1 MEVMIETWCGIDI
14 HQKSIVWWILA
25 GPLDS
30 NKSKKIQKKFGTT
43 TVALHNALDWVVENH
58 VTHVFFEST
67 WQYWLPLFNIF
78 SDSDLVLVL
87 ANPQHIKNVPGRNT
101 DMKDAEWIAQLGRC
115 GLIEPSYIPAPE
127 VVQLRLLTRKLRSY
141 KQRQTQVK
149 NEIHNLLQR
158 ANIKL
163 TSYLSDIFSKTGQ
176 ALLKLFIDGETIN
189 VASVIPCIQKRVKA
203 SPEELV
209 EAMEGK
215 LSLED
220 RFLLDQSLEEC
231 QMYQELIE
239 KLTDEIQ
246 HYIENCAT
254 TILAEIGP
262 TVTAFPSD
270 AHLASWAGLCPGS
283 YESAGIKKSSHI
295 TQGNR

>member
-1 MEVMIETWCGIDI
+1 M
-14 HQKSIVWWILA
+14 
-25 GPLDS
+25 
-30 NKSKKIQKKFGTT
+30 
-43 TVALHNALDWVVENH
+43 
-58 VTHVFFEST
+58 
-67 WQYWLPLFNIF
+67 
-78 SDSDLVLVL
+78 
-87 ANPQHIKNVPGRNT
+87 
-101 DMKDAEWIAQLGRC
+101 
-115 GLIEPSYIPAPE
+115 
-127 VVQLRLLTRKLRSY
+127 VQLRLLTRRLRSY

-176 ALLKLFIDGETIN
+176 ALLKLFINGEAIN
-189 VASVIPCIQKRVKA
+189 VESVISCIQKRVKA

-246 HYIENCAT
+246 HYIEK
-254 TILAEIGP
+254 E
-262 TVTAFPSD
+262 FP
-270 AHLASWAGLCPGS
+270 
-283 YESAGIKKSSHI
+283 
-295 TQGNR
+295 

>member
-1 MEVMIETWCGIDI
+1 
-14 HQKSIVWWILA
+14 
-25 GPLDS
+25 
-30 NKSKKIQKKFGTT
+30 
-43 TVALHNALDWVVENH
+43 
-58 VTHVFFEST
+58 
-67 WQYWLPLFNIF
+67 
-78 SDSDLVLVL
+78 
-87 ANPQHIKNVPGRNT
+87 
-101 DMKDAEWIAQLGRC
+101 MKDAEWIARLGRC
-115 GLIEPSYIPAPE
+115 GLIEPSYIPTPE
-127 VVQLRLLTRKLRSY
+127 VVQLRLLTRRMRSY

-176 ALLKLFIDGETIN
+176 SLLKLFINGESIN
-189 VASVIPCIQKRVKA
+189 VESVIPCIQKRVKA

-220 RFLLDQSLEEC
+220 RFLLDQSLEEY

-246 HYIENCAT
+246 HYIEK
-254 TILAEIGP
+254 E
-262 TVTAFPSD
+262 FP
-270 AHLASWAGLCPGS
+270 
-283 YESAGIKKSSHI
+283 
-295 TQGNR
+295 

>member
-1 MEVMIETWCGIDI
+1 MPILKPGSKID
-14 HQKSIVWWILA
+14 V
-25 GPLDS
+25 
-30 NKSKKIQKKFGTT
+30 
-43 TVALHNALDWVVENH
+43 
-58 VTHVFFEST
+58 
-67 WQYWLPLFNIF
+67 
-78 SDSDLVLVL
+78 
-87 ANPQHIKNVPGRNT
+87 
-101 DMKDAEWIAQLGRC
+101 KDAEWIAQLGRC
-115 GLIEPSYIPAPE
+115 GLIEPSYIPTPE
-127 VVQLRLLTRKLRSY
+127 VVQLRLLTRRLRSY

-176 ALLKLFIDGETIN
+176 AFLKFYINGETIN
-189 VASVIPCIQKRVKA
+189 VESVIPCIQKRVKA

-246 HYIENCAT
+246 HYIEK
-254 TILAEIGP
+254 E
-262 TVTAFPSD
+262 FP
-270 AHLASWAGLCPGS
+270 
-283 YESAGIKKSSHI
+283 
-295 TQGNR
+295 

>member
-1 MEVMIETWCGIDI
+1 
-14 HQKSIVWWILA
+14 
-25 GPLDS
+25 
-30 NKSKKIQKKFGTT
+30 
-43 TVALHNALDWVVENH
+43 
-58 VTHVFFEST
+58 
-67 WQYWLPLFNIF
+67 
-78 SDSDLVLVL
+78 
-87 ANPQHIKNVPGRNT
+87 
-101 DMKDAEWIAQLGRC
+101 MKDAEWIAQLGRC

-127 VVQLRLLTRKLRSY
+127 VVQLRLLTRRMRSY

-163 TSYLSDIFSKTGQ
+163 TSYLSDVFSKTGQ
-176 ALLKLFIDGETIN
+176 ALLKLFINGETID
-189 VASVIPCIQKRVKA
+189 VESVIPCIQKRVKA
-203 SPEELV
+203 SPEQLV

-246 HYIENCAT
+246 HYIEK
-254 TILAEIGP
+254 E
-262 TVTAFPSD
+262 FP
-270 AHLASWAGLCPGS
+270 
-283 YESAGIKKSSHI
+283 
-295 TQGNR
+295 

>member
-1 MEVMIETWCGIDI
+1 M
-14 HQKSIVWWILA
+14 
-25 GPLDS
+25 
-30 NKSKKIQKKFGTT
+30 SKLKDG
-43 TVALHNALDWVVENH
+43 
-58 VTHVFFEST
+58 S
-67 WQYWLPLFNIF
+67 YWLPLFNIF
-78 SDSDLVLVL
+78 SESDLVLVL
-87 ANPQHIKNVPGRNT
+87 ANPQHIKNVPGRKT

-115 GLIEPSYIPAPE
+115 ELIEPSYIPSSE
-127 VVQLRLLTRKLRSY
+127 VMQLHLLTRRMRSY

-149 NEIHNLLQR
+149 NEIHNLLQQ

-163 TSYLSDIFSKTGQ
+163 TSYLSYIFSKTGQ

-189 VASVIPCIQKRVKA
+189 VESVIPCIQKRVKA

-246 HYIENCAT
+246 HYIEK
-254 TILAEIGP
+254 E
-262 TVTAFPSD
+262 FP
-270 AHLASWAGLCPGS
+270 
-283 YESAGIKKSSHI
+283 
-295 TQGNR
+295 